1 MSSITD
7 DLRPLDEQAFG
18 ARVEPHRRELH
29 VHCYRLLG
37 SFEEAED
44 LVQEA
49 FLRAWRRRETYEGRA
64 SVRAWLYRIATN
76 ACLDALD
83 KRPRRPSASGEVAW
97 LQPYPDELLEQ
108 LPDRREGPE
117 DVALA
122 KETVELA
129 FIAAIQHLA
138 PLPRAVLV
146 LRDVLGCSAKETA
159 RLLETTEASV
169 NSALQRARA
178 GLRESLPEDREAWQH
193 AAEPTAAERELLA
206 RYVECSERADAEGLA
221 ALMHEDVR
229 FSMPPTPGVWTGRS
243 TVVQGWID
251 GGFGS
256 EAFGSMRCVVT
267 RANGQPAVAGYVR
280 KPGDAAYEPLA
291 IDVLRVQDGVVT
303 EIVTF
308 DGAVFEHFDLPATL
322 SAAVGTTMNAPAS
335 ITITP
340 VFVADLSVEGERMP
354 VYVHVIDH
362 PDARVLV
369 DTGMTELHPAM
380 ADMDPRLQPLS
391 EQDFDLA
398 GIDIVVN
405 THLHADHCGGNHL
418 FAGKP
423 IYVQRRE
430 LDDARSKDDYTIR
443 EWVEAP
449 GVQYV
454 PVDGEHELL
463 PGLRLVPAPGHT
475 PGMQMVVVETGGR
488 PVIVGGDVAV
498 WFGEFDEPPTEGRQR
513 VLALDPEL
521 VWLTHEREPW
531 RPAHRLRHHAGA
543 L

>member
-18 ARVEPHRRELH
+18 ARVERHRRELH

-138 PLPRAVLV
+138 PLRRAVLV

-256 EAFGSMRCVVT
+256 EAFGSTPVRGHSRERSARGRGL
-267 RANGQPAVAGYVR
+267 RAQAGRRRVRTAGDRRPAGAGRGRHRDRHFRRRGVR
-280 KPGDAAYEPLA
+280 ALRPAGHAQRGGRYE
-291 IDVLRVQDGVVT
+291 
-303 EIVTF
+303 
-308 DGAVFEHFDLPATL
+308 
-322 SAAVGTTMNAPAS
+322 MNAPAS
-335 ITITP
+335 ITVTP
-340 VFVADLSVEGERMP
+340 VFVADLLAEGERMP

-369 DTGMTELHPAM
+369 DTGMTELHPAV
-380 ADMDPRLQPLS
+380 ADLDPRLRPLS
-391 EQDFDLA
+391 KQDFDLA
-398 GIDIVVN
+398 GIDIVVS
-405 THLHADHCGGNHL
+405 THLHFDHCGGNHL
-418 FAGKP
+418 FAGRP

-430 LDDARSKDDYTIR
+430 LDDARSEDDYTIR
-443 EWVEAP
+443 EWVDAP
-449 GVQYV
+449 GVRYV
-454 PVDGEHELL
+454 PVDGELELL

-475 PGMQMVVVETGGR
+475 PGMQVVVVETGGR
-488 PVIVGGDVAV
+488 PLVVGGDVAV
-498 WFGEFDEPPTEGRQR
+498 WFGELDEPHTEGQLR
-513 VLALDPEL
+513 VRALDPEL
-521 VWLTHEREPW
+521 VWLAHEHEPW
-531 RPAHRLRHHAGA
+531 RPGSV
-543 L
+543 